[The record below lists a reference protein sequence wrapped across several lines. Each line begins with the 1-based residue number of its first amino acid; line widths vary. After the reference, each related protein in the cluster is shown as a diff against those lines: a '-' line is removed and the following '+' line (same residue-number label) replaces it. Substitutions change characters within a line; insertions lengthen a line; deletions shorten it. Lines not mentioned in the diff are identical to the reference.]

1 MNLEES
7 LRALA
12 ADEAATRVP
21 PRVDASVMA
30 AWDAHSGAGAE
41 RAHTAQ
47 HGPAWLWWAGI
58 VAAGLAALAV
68 AAGWPA
74 AHEPKEAVRGSAPVN
89 PVAPG
94 PAQPEAR
101 SALTGSV
108 ARPAPGQ
115 RARLSS
121 APRREAEAEAAY
133 VLVPDAE
140 TSAPPLTLMRVRMPR
155 STFSR
160 LGVPISNPDG
170 DGMVDVDVLV
180 GEDGVAR
187 SIRRAV
193 AVGWADPN
201 P

>member
-12 ADEAATRVP
+12 ADEAAAQVP
-21 PRVDASVMA
+21 ARVDASVMA
-30 AWDAHSGAGAE
+30 AWDAHARAGSG

-47 HGPAWLWWAGI
+47 HRPALLWWAGI

-68 AAGWPA
+68 VVGWPA
-74 AHEPKEAVRGSAPVN
+74 ANEPREAVLDSAPVS
-89 PVAPG
+89 PVTPG
-94 PAQPEAR
+94 PAQPVAR
-101 SALTGSV
+101 SALSRSV
-108 ARPAPGQ
+108 ARPPSDQ
-115 RARLSS
+115 RARLRP
-121 APRREAEAEAAY
+121 APPRETEATY

-140 TSAPPLTLMRVRMPR
+140 AGAPPLTLMRVRMPR
-155 STFSR
+155 SAFSR

-170 DGMVDVDVLV
+170 DGMVDVEVLV

-193 AVGWADPN
+193 AVGWTDPN